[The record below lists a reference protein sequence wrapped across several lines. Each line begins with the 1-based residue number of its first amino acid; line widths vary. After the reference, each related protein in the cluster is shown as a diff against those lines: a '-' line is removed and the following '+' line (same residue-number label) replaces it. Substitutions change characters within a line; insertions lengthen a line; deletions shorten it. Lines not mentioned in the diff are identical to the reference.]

1 MMSSFYYL
9 SSHGDVDDNQLSVV
23 TIVMMMTTP
32 MTMMMLLLLHQKSAA
47 QVRRVGAKPPV
58 EREPYSLYVCGLK
71 NPIRKRLIEIV
82 EHKLFEVDTKQH
94 DHLSSSSEQH
104 LSRSRCLDPHHDS
117 HPNLDHD
124 PHLDLDHQAF
134 ILAAICGTCLCLAV
148 FQPTPNKDTTAVN
161 EFLVSG
167 FWKMIYD
174 TVVMRQIF
182 QEEIEIIFTVIF
194 TSECAMKIVAYG
206 FIAHQNA
213 YLKFVHFI

>member
-1 MMSSFYYL
+1 M
-9 SSHGDVDDNQLSVV
+9 
-23 TIVMMMTTP
+23 
-32 MTMMMLLLLHQKSAA
+32 
-47 QVRRVGAKPPV
+47 

-82 EHKLFEVDTKQH
+82 EHKLFEVDTKHH

-104 LSRSRCLDPHHDS
+104 LSLSRCLDPH
-117 HPNLDHD
+117 LDA
-124 PHLDLDHQAF
+124 DHQAF

-161 EFLVSG
+161 EFLVSET
-167 FWKMIYD
+167 ITRLLEDD

-213 YLKFVHFI
+213 YLKFVHLI